1 MICPPVLRFHTSQKL
16 VTTIHAEFDEKT
28 LEAVKRK
35 SYSQNLAP
43 KFLSNSLS
51 AWETHVTINRV
62 GEKQKMKLV
71 FSDFV
76 DKRRPIKSRFK

>member
-1 MICPPVLRFHTSQKL
+1 MESKCQKNIF
-16 VTTIHAEFDEKT
+16 TQPISEMTA
-28 LEAVKRK
+28 
-35 SYSQNLAP
+35 Q
-43 KFLSNSLS
+43 LSVC

-76 DKRRPIKSRFK
+76 DKRRR